1 MADTREEIYQLMI
14 KEEWRIAMRSQHYL
28 TVNCLDKPTDSAW
41 MSLYT
46 SGNDIN
52 FLNATSLT
60 RASFS
65 RLLRR
70 FARFYKIL
78 PPSSR
83 GRPPKLQYLH
93 QVSGLVLCYHVGSME
108 NSTLSMLFGMPPS
121 ILNQTPRKA
130 EEALA
135 VTLRGFHPVRIAW
148 PSPSRQVE
156 LARLVEA
163 REPQLKTTFGFIDGK
178 NLRIS
183 TYDCQGVC
191 IIPLIFNYNYS
202 HF

>member
-1 MADTREEIYQLMI
+1 MEGEEDTSMTLLLCMGEALEKYEQEMVDAREEIYQLMI
-14 KEEWRIAMRSQHYL
+14 KEEWRIVIRSQHYL
-28 TVNCLDKPTDSAW
+28 TVSCLDKPTESAW

-70 FARFYKIL
+70 FARLYKIL

-93 QVSGLVLCYHVGSME
+93 QVLGLALCYYVGSME
-108 NSTLSMLFGMPPS
+108 NSTLSMLFGMPS
-121 ILNQTPRKA
+121 GTLNRTLRKA

-135 VTLRGFHPVRIAW
+135 VALRGFRPARIAW
-148 PSPSRQVE
+148 PSPSRQ
-156 LARLVEA
+156 
-163 REPQLKTTFGFIDGK
+163 TGK
-178 NLRIS
+178 I
-183 TYDCQGVC
+183 CG
-191 IIPLIFNYNYS
+191 
-202 HF
+202 